1 MSRMSEI
8 VEIIDTLE
16 IKIQK
21 LFQKI
26 DSLEEK
32 NQLLQTELNKSTVS
46 NQNQKKVLETL
57 QADFESLKMAN
68 SLLGSEDFK
77 RDTKLK
83 INSLIREIDYCVA
96 QLSD

>member
-32 NQLLQTELNKSTVS
+32 NQLLQTELNKSAVS

-83 INSLIREIDYCVA
+83 INSIIREIDYCVA

>member
-1 MSRMSEI
+1 MSEI

>member
-1 MSRMSEI
+1 MSEI

-16 IKIQK
+16 FKIQK

-32 NQLLQTELNKSTVS
+32 NRLLQIELNKSTVS
-46 NQNQKKVLETL
+46 NQNQKTVLETL
-57 QADFESLKMAN
+57 QTDFESLKMAN

-83 INSLIREIDYCVA
+83 INSLIREIDYCIA

>member
-1 MSRMSEI
+1 MSEI

-16 IKIQK
+16 FKIQK

-32 NQLLQTELNKSTVS
+32 NQLLQLELNKSIVS
-46 NQNQKKVLETL
+46 NQNQKAVLDSL
-57 QADFESLKMAN
+57 QTDFESLKMAN
-68 SLLGSEDFK
+68 SLLGSEDYK

-83 INSLIREIDYCVA
+83 INSLIREIDYCIA